1 MSSSSISTKKISQ
14 EHGVVGKQLELDR
27 LTNWSENMN
36 KRGSMLI
43 AEMKDIKSDI
53 LNEYKKQNNEK

>member
-1 MSSSSISTKKISQ
+1 
-14 EHGVVGKQLELDR
+14 
-27 LTNWSENMN
+27 MN